1 MDTSSV
7 YRYCFRFFNAR
18 KSYRHRN
25 KGILL
30 MLKNKDL
37 LGLRNTSA
45 EEITEILDNAEEM
58 KKLVNSGKKSFDLLK
73 GKTLITLFYENST
86 RTRTSFELAGKYLG
100 ATEVNISA
108 SSSSVQKGETLI
120 DTGKTLQALK
130 ADFIAIRHPMGGA
143 PHLLAKTV
151 GCSVINGGDGMNEHP
166 TQALL
171 DMLTMRETFGT
182 LKGLKVAI
190 LGDIKHSRVAKSN
203 LLGLQ
208 KMGAEVWIYAPRTL
222 LPKGIDELG
231 AHIASSREE
240 CVAGANAVMGLRIQL
255 ERQSGG
261 LFPSLGEYAKFYGV
275 NDDVMKHADGHA
287 IVLHPGPVNRGVE
300 LTPQLIDGQTSR
312 IEDQVTSGLSVRMA
326 VLKLLSEYR
335 EAHA

>member
-1 MDTSSV
+1 
-7 YRYCFRFFNAR
+7 
-18 KSYRHRN
+18 
-25 KGILL
+25 
-30 MLKNKDL
+30 MLRQKDL
-37 LGLRNTSA
+37 LGLRDITA
-45 EEITEILDNAEEM
+45 EEITLILDNAEEM
-58 KKLVNSGKKSFDLLK
+58 KRLVNSGKKSFDLLK
-73 GKTLITLFYENST
+73 GKTLVTLFYENST

-108 SSSSVQKGETLI
+108 ASSSVQKGETLI

-151 GCSVINGGDGMNEHP
+151 GCSVLNGGDGMNEHP

-203 LLGLQ
+203 LLGLS
-208 KMGAEVWIYAPRTL
+208 KMGAEVWVYAPKTL
-222 LPKGIDELG
+222 IPKGFDELG
-231 AHIASSREE
+231 AHIATSREQ
-240 CVAGANAVMGLRIQL
+240 CVDGAEAVMGLRIQL

-261 LFPSLGEYAKFYGV
+261 LFPSLSEYSKFYGV
-275 NDDVMKHADGHA
+275 NDEVLSRAAKNAV
-287 IVLHPGPVNRGVE
+287 VLHPGPVNRGVE
-300 LTPQLIDGQTSR
+300 LTPQVIDGQKSR
-312 IEDQVTSGLSVRMA
+312 IEDQVTSGLAVRMA
-326 VLKLLSEYR
+326 ALKLLNEYR

>member
-1 MDTSSV
+1 
-7 YRYCFRFFNAR
+7 
-18 KSYRHRN
+18 
-25 KGILL
+25 
-30 MLKNKDL
+30 MLKRKDL
-37 LGLRNTSA
+37 LGLRDVSA
-45 EEITEILDNAEEM
+45 EEITLILDNAEEM

-86 RTRTSFELAGKYLG
+86 RTRSSFELAGKYLG
-100 ATEVNISA
+100 ATEINIAA

-151 GCSVINGGDGMNEHP
+151 GCSVLNGGDGMNEHP

-171 DMLTMRETFGT
+171 DMLTMRETFGS

-203 LLGLQ
+203 LFGLT
-208 KMGAEVWIYAPRTL
+208 KMGAEVWIYAPKTL
-222 LPKGIDELG
+222 IPKGFDELG
-231 AHIASSREE
+231 AHIATSREQ
-240 CVAGANAVMGLRIQL
+240 CVDGANVVMGLRIQL

-261 LFPSLGEYAKFYGV
+261 LFPSLSEYSKFYGV
-275 NDDVMKHADGHA
+275 NDAILACADKNA

-300 LTPQLIDGQTSR
+300 LTPQIIDGEKSR

-326 VLKLLSEYR
+326 ALKLLNEYR
-335 EAHA
+335 EANK